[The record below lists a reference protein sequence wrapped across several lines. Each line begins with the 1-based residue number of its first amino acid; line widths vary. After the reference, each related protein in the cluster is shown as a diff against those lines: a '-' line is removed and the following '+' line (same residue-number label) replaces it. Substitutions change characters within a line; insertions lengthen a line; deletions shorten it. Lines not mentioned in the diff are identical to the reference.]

1 MTSNRRRAASA
12 DEYGQPPARAVEKL
26 LSLLATTVGTA
37 ARGGPATLSEP
48 DCKEVGR
55 KELGDFFELRGGYS
69 LGRTPSAMPHGKKA
83 SSLRHAI
90 RE

>member
-1 MTSNRRRAASA
+1 M
-12 DEYGQPPARAVEKL
+12 AVEKL

-69 LGRTPSAMPHGKKA
+69 LGRTAAIPHKKA

>member
-1 MTSNRRRAASA
+1 MNSH
-12 DEYGQPPARAVEKL
+12 QVEKL

-55 KELGDFFELRGGYS
+55 KLGPGRRKELGDFFELRGGYS
-69 LGRTPSAMPHGKKA
+69 LGRKASMPPKKA
-83 SSLRHAI
+83 VSSLRHAI